1 MLWISRSLIGLVL
14 FFNLESALVFL
25 WNPQDYV
32 AGFGV
37 QGAVG
42 NAIIRSIGLLFVMWN
57 VPYLVAF
64 LHPIKHRASLVE
76 AIAMQTIGV
85 LGETVLLFS
94 LAPGLLEINNTLSRF
109 IWFDSGGLVCLGIA
123 LWLVRKR

>member
-14 FFNLESALVFL
+14 FFNLESGLVFL
-25 WNPQDYV
+25 YNPQDYV

-37 QGAVG
+37 HGAVG
-42 NAIIRSIGLLFVMWN
+42 NTIVRSIGLLFIMWN

-64 LHPIKHRASLVE
+64 LHPIKHRVSLVE
-76 AIAMQTIGV
+76 AIVMQSIGL
-85 LGETVLLFS
+85 LGETVLLLT
-94 LAPGLLEINNTLSRF
+94 LAPGFLEINHTLSRF
-109 IWFDSGGLVCLGIA
+109 IWFDSGGLLCLGIA

>member
-1 MLWISRSLIGLVL
+1 LWIPRSLIGLVL

-25 WNPQDYV
+25 WNPQVYV

-42 NAIIRSIGLLFVMWN
+42 NVIVRSIGLLFVMWN

-64 LHPIKHRASLVE
+64 LHPIKHRVSLIE
-76 AIAMQTIGV
+76 SIAMQSIGL
-85 LGETVLLFS
+85 LGETVLLLT

-109 IWFDSGGLVCLGIA
+109 IWFDSGGLLCLGIA

>member
-14 FFNLESALVFL
+14 FFNLESALLFL
-25 WNPQDYV
+25 WIPQDYA

-37 QGAVG
+37 QGPVG
-42 NAIIRSIGLLFVMWN
+42 NIIVRSIGLLFIMWN

-64 LHPIKHRASLVE
+64 LHPIKHRVALIE
-76 AIAMQTIGV
+76 ATVMQSIGL
-85 LGETVLLFS
+85 LGETVLFLT
-94 LAPGLLEINNTLSRF
+94 LAPGLTGISNTLSRF
-109 IWFDSGGLVCLGIA
+109 IGFDSFGLLCLGTA